1 MAAQPLAM
9 GTVGLGGYAGG
20 IVSVLESVSDPAN
33 ANVIRAGAHNCV
45 KLVAAC
51 EPDQITHAAKIADL
65 KAKGIPVY
73 ASFDEL
79 LNAPIEGLWIPLPI
93 DLHRPFTEKALAAGK
108 AVICEKPAAG
118 CIDDVDAMIAARDR
132 HKLPTLIGFQDVY
145 DPVTPPSKRAILDGR
160 IGKITHA
167 TVHACWPRG
176 SVYYNRSNWAA
187 KFKRGNSWVMDSPA
201 NNALAH
207 YINIALFLMGPTME
221 TSAQPV
227 KVEAELYRVNPI
239 ENYDTCALR
248 LTLDT
253 GATLLVLFTHAC
265 ETVAHPVIQLHGSS
279 GSLIRNNESATV
291 RDAKASPILSMTRG
305 GDARLDALKAFAQLV
320 RAAKAGQPAPKM
332 DTLVATLE
340 VARAHMLA
348 ICGASEASAIT
359 TIGAAH
365 FKEVVDGNNT
375 LRVVHGINEL
385 WEECVKRNQLP
396 HESGLAKW
404 TAPAGTKDL
413 RGYKHFAGPKI

>member
-1 MAAQPLAM
+1 MTASKPLAM

-20 IVSVLESVSDPAN
+20 IASVLQQISNPEHPA
-33 ANVIRAGAHNCV
+33 VVRAGAHDCV
-45 KLVAAC
+45 KFVAAC
-51 EPDQITHAAKIADL
+51 EPDQVTHAEKIAEL

-79 LNAPIEGLWIPLPI
+79 LQSPIEGVWIPLPI

-118 CIDDVDAMIAARDR
+118 CIDDVDAMIAARDKY
-132 HKLPTLIGFQDVY
+132 KLPTLIGFQDVY
-145 DPVTPPSKRAILDGR
+145 DPVTPPSKRAILDGQ
-160 IGKITHA
+160 IGKISHA

-187 KFKRGNSWVMDSPA
+187 KFKRGGTWVMDSPA

-207 YINIALFLMGPTME
+207 YVNIALFLLGETME

-227 KVEAELYRVNPI
+227 KVEAELYRANPI

-265 ETVAHPVIQLHGSS
+265 DTTAHPVIQLHGSK
-279 GSLIRNNESATV
+279 GSLIRNNESSTI
-291 RDAKASPILSMTRG
+291 RDASGNVLLAMQRG
-305 GDARLDALKAFAQLV
+305 GDTRMDALKAFAKLV
-320 RAAKAGQPAPKM
+320 RANQAGEPAKL
-332 DTLVATLE
+332 DSLVATLE
-340 VARAHMLA
+340 VARAHA
-348 ICGASEASAIT
+348 VAVCGASEASAIH
-359 TIGAAH
+359 TIGSEH
-365 FKEVVDGNNT
+365 FKETTADGNT
-375 LRVVHGINEL
+375 LRAVHGINEL
-385 WEECVKRNQLP
+385 WEQCIACNQLP
-396 HESGLAKW
+396 HETGLAKW
-404 TAPAGTKDL
+404 TKIAGVKDL
-413 RGYKHFAGPKI
+413 RGYKHFAGPKV